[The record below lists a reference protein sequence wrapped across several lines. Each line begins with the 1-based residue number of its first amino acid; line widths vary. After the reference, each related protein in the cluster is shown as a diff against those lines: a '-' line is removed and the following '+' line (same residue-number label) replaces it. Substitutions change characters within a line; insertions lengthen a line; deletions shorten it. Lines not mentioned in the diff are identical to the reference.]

1 MSPKG
6 YATALHHGLQLQA
19 SSIYLFFTFAS
30 LLAFLKFVGCELF
43 IFCSNFIQGF
53 ISRLQSSVAYIVHLS
68 HIFKTAFTIYS
79 NIMYLIT
86 VVHKIPFSIILQW
99 ITLILMTAVTKHQQ
113 LNFVKRGLKSKF
125 GVNPYFFPP

>member
-19 SSIYLFFTFAS
+19 SSIYLFFTFGS

-53 ISRLQSSVAYIVHLS
+53 ILRLQSSVAYIVHLS
-68 HIFKTAFTIYS
+68 HIFKNSQFYYIFKHNASDNSSSQNPFFDHSSVDIDDCS
-79 NIMYLIT
+79 NKT
-86 VVHKIPFSIILQW
+86 SAVKFCKERVKI
-99 ITLILMTAVTKHQQ
+99 
-113 LNFVKRGLKSKF
+113 
-125 GVNPYFFPP
+125 